1 MPNDFSVSPG
11 EHLFTDDFR
20 AHLKSPANSAE
31 AYRSQQP
38 YPHAVFDNV
47 FQPDLLKQVAAEF
60 PDLAK
65 RSKTEVFN
73 NGNERKLA
81 STGEAQFGDV
91 SLPLMHYLN
100 SLPFLRFL
108 EQLTGIE
115 NLIPDPQFLGG
126 GFHEIK
132 PGGFLKIHAD
142 FNSHYAY
149 KLDRRLNVLVY
160 LNDEWEEEYG
170 GHFELWSRD
179 MKRCE
184 KRVLPIFNRLVVFST
199 TSDSFHGH
207 PDPLTCPPDRSRRS
221 LALYYYTNGRPEE
234 EITDAHSTVWK
245 ARKGVDATPSLLSA
259 VKAGTRRIAK
269 ELTPPIIAR
278 MLKGKAA

>member
-1 MPNDFSVSPG
+1 MQHEKPGGLNDHFFSESFLSVLHAP
-11 EHLFTDDFR
+11 E
-20 AHLKSPANSAE
+20 AHAE
-31 AYRSQQP
+31 DYQNQQP

-47 FQPDLLKQVAAEF
+47 FQPALLGKVSGEF
-60 PDLAK
+60 PDLAE
-65 RSKTEVFN
+65 RERTEVFD

-81 STGEAQFGDV
+81 SVGEAQFGPT

-100 SLPFLRFL
+100 SLPFLQFL
-108 EQLTGIE
+108 EKLTGVT
-115 NLIPDPQFLGG
+115 NLIPDAQFLGG

-142 FNSHYAY
+142 FNRHHYY
-149 KLDRRLNVLVY
+149 GLDRRLNVLVY
-160 LNDEWEEEYG
+160 LNDDWKEEFG

-179 MKRCE
+179 MQHRE
-184 KRVLPIFNRLVVFST
+184 KKVLPVFNRLVVFST
-199 TSDSFHGH
+199 TSDSYHGH

-234 EITDAHSTVWK
+234 EITDAHSTVWR
-245 ARKGVDATPSLLSA
+245 ARPGIDATPSLLSS

-269 ELTPPIIAR
+269 ELTPPIVAR
-278 MLKGKAA
+278 LLRRKAA

>member
-1 MPNDFSVSPG
+1 MQRESSNRLGHRLFSDAFQRVLESA
-11 EHLFTDDFR
+11 ESL
-20 AHLKSPANSAE
+20 AE
-31 AYRSQQP
+31 AYRKQQP

-47 FQPDLLKQVAAEF
+47 FKPSLLKDVASEF
-60 PDLAK
+60 PDLAT
-65 RSKTEVFN
+65 RSKTEVFD

-81 STGEAQFGDV
+81 SVGEEQFGEV

-100 SLPFLRFL
+100 SLPFLQFL
-108 EQLTGIE
+108 EKLTGIK

-132 PGGFLKIHAD
+132 RGGFLKIHAD
-142 FNSHYAY
+142 FNSHYTY

-160 LNDEWEEEYG
+160 LNDDWKEEYG

-179 MKRCE
+179 MTRCE

-221 LALYYYTNGRPEE
+221 LALYYYTNGRPEQE
-234 EITDAHSTVWK
+234 VTDAHSTVWK
-245 ARKGVDATPSLLSA
+245 ARKGVDATPSILSA
-259 VKAGTRRIAK
+259 LTARTRRVVK
-269 ELTPPIIAR
+269 ELTPPLIAR
-278 MLKGKAA
+278 LIKGKAA